1 MGEVGLH
8 EDWPIIWD
16 EFGEEVLRVSVAAYF
31 IKARPAHEERE
42 WRSPITRGWRGMIE
56 LAVDKASISPSVARL
71 PVKSTSLAEA
81 EAPGQILDRG
91 RGTGRETEAQRQA
104 GRQAERQRHRDR

>member
-1 MGEVGLH
+1 MEGVRKRTGGGGVNKREGCEEAVGEVGLH

-42 WRSPITRGWRGMIE
+42 
-56 LAVDKASISPSVARL
+56 
-71 PVKSTSLAEA
+71 
-81 EAPGQILDRG
+81 
-91 RGTGRETEAQRQA
+91 
-104 GRQAERQRHRDR
+104 